1 MKTSAKDAFFGG
13 VVLLC
18 ISCAILSFAITDHIL
33 RGGTL
38 KSTNI
43 GGIGIGVMG
52 ILFAIKCLIE
62 AKKKRNQETK
72 SLK

>member
-1 MKTSAKDAFFGG
+1 MKTSAKDAFIGG
-13 VVLLC
+13 VVLVC
-18 ISCAILSFAITDHIL
+18 ISCAILSFAITDQIL
-33 RGGTL
+33 RGGAF

-52 ILFAIKCLIE
+52 ILFAIKCLMV
-62 AKKKRNQETK
+62 AKKKRNEETK